1 MDLPQGRIEMSGC
14 DFGSPGRFPGL
25 WLLPVRTKCLG
36 SCSYCPLLRW
46 SNQGP
51 HARADT
57 VGKGRGGGLALRG
70 EPAPRLSSVAPS
82 LPSVTVDRRQI
93 SIVKKLTWP
102 APRLAISPGL
112 QMNYRFRQET
122 VGGEELTS
130 DLDAK
135 LTNLVW

>member
-1 MDLPQGRIEMSGC
+1 MPRL
-14 DFGSPGRFPGL
+14 
-25 WLLPVRTKCLG
+25 
-36 SCSYCPLLRW
+36 LLRL
-46 SNQGP
+46 SAAQVVKPGST
-51 HARADT
+51 HS
-57 VGKGRGGGLALRG
+57 GRYRVEGEGGGAGVEGRAG
-70 EPAPRLSSVAPS
+70 AAPRLSSVAPS

>member
-1 MDLPQGRIEMSGC
+1 MDPPRPHKMPRLLLILSAAQVVKPGSTRSGRYSGE
-14 DFGSPGRFPGL
+14 GE
-25 WLLPVRTKCLG
+25 
-36 SCSYCPLLRW
+36 
-46 SNQGP
+46 
-51 HARADT
+51 
-57 VGKGRGGGLALRG
+57 GGGWLALRG

-102 APRLAISPGL
+102 APRLAISSGL